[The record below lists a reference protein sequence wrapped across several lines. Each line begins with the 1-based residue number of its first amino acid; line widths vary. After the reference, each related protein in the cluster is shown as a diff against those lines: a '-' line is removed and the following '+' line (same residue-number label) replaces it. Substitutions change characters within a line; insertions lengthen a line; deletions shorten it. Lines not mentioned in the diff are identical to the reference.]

1 MTRDYSRRPMRAVRL
16 PAALLALLA
25 LAALSAW
32 RSAPPTPRGADAPE
46 TEFSAARAVEVLERL
61 LADEAPRTP
70 GSAAHA
76 AFRER
81 LLAEVRRLGLKPET
95 DEGFA
100 CAPHGSCARLVNV
113 LAELPGTGPGPAVL
127 LTAHTDSVGAGP
139 GASDDASGV
148 AVLLEAA
155 RALLAAPRRNPVLL
169 LFDDGEE
176 DGLLGAELFVRSSRA
191 RTIGAVVNLEARGT
205 SGPSL
210 LFETSAENAWLV
222 RRAVSR
228 LPRPVTSSLFAFVYD
243 RLPNDTDLTVY
254 KREGLAG
261 LNLAF
266 LGSAARYHTRE
277 DSLANLSRASLQH
290 HGENALALVRALAET
305 DLREPPSGRAVFFSV
320 AGAFVVAWPREA
332 APAVALLA
340 LLLVRLACRR
350 RGGRLLP
357 RVRALVPFLSPIAAA
372 LAGGVAWQLLRA
384 LGAFPVTFVPRPWIS
399 LAAAAAAG
407 LLAALPV
414 LSAEA
419 RREGAAAASWERAW
433 TSTALLGLVLAL
445 AWPETSYLLV
455 APALVAGVA
464 RLALPESVSPWMPFA
479 ASGLVLLPL
488 ALFLPDALGAVAL
501 PVVAAAFGLVL
512 ATLPLDGSL
521 GAWRRPASAL
531 AILFVAASAA
541 ALALSR
547 PTPDEPEHGTMLA
560 AQEEGTPEARLA
572 YSPASGRL
580 HPSVAAAA
588 RFEKSPGL
596 FPWAKKA
603 APFAAP
609 LPPTSRPFPELEVLG
624 SAPVPDG
631 RRRLRL
637 RLASPRGAPRL
648 GLVVPDA
655 TGIEEILVE
664 GRSLPP
670 PFLRRKPATGRPLRL
685 FVRAAPPEGF
695 VVELTLPAAPREAF
709 VLDETP
715 GLPSSAAAVGRSRP
729 ATVAP
734 ANGGDATILYRRL
747 VL

>member
-1 MTRDYSRRPMRAVRL
+1 MRAVRL

-32 RSAPPTPRGADAPE
+32 RSAPSAPRGANAPE
-46 TEFSAARAVEVLERL
+46 TEFSAARAVEVLGRL

-127 LTAHTDSVGAGP
+127 LTAHTDSVGAGT

-155 RALLAAPRRNPVLL
+155 RALLAAPRRNPVL
-169 LFDDGEE
+169 FDDGEE
-176 DGLLGAELFVRSSRA
+176 DGLLGAELFVRSSGA

-254 KREGLAG
+254 KREGLPG

-277 DSLANLSRASLQH
+277 DSLVNLSRASLQH
-290 HGENALALVRALAET
+290 QGENALALARALAET

-320 AGAFVVAWPREA
+320 AGAFVVAWPQRA
-332 APAVALLA
+332 APAFALLA
-340 LLLVRLACRR
+340 LLLVRLACLR

-357 RVRALVPFLSPIAAA
+357 RVGAVVPFLAPFASA
-372 LAGGVAWQLLRA
+372 LAGILAWQLLRA
-384 LGAFPVTFVPRPWIS
+384 LGAFPVTFVPRAWGS
-399 LAAAAAAG
+399 VAAAVAAA

-414 LSAEA
+414 LVAEA
-419 RREGAAAASWERAW
+419 RAAGTAVASWERAW
-433 TSTALLGLVLAL
+433 TSTALLGLVLAF

-455 APALVAGVA
+455 APALVAGAA
-464 RLALPESVSPWMPFA
+464 RLALPESVSPWLPFA

-501 PVVAAAFGLVL
+501 PIVAAAFGIVF
-512 ATLPLDGSL
+512 ATLPLDGTR
-521 GAWRRPASAL
+521 GAWRRPSGAL
-531 AILFVAASAA
+531 AALFLVASGA
-541 ALALSR
+541 ALVLSG
-547 PTPDEPEHGTMLA
+547 PTSDEPEHGTMLA
-560 AQEEGTPEARLA
+560 VEEEGAAGARLA

-580 HPSVAAAA
+580 HPAVAAAA
-588 RFEKSPGL
+588 RFERAPGL

-609 LPPTSRPFPELEVLG
+609 LPSTSHSFPELEVLD
-624 SAPVPDG
+624 STPIPDG

-637 RLASPRGAPRL
+637 RLTSPRGAPRL

-655 TGIEEILVE
+655 IGVEETQVE
-664 GRSLPP
+664 GQALPQP
-670 PFLRRKPATGRPLRL
+670 YLRRRPAAGRPLRL

-695 VVELTLPAAPREAF
+695 VLELTLPAASREAF

-729 ATVAP
+729 TTVAP

-747 VL
+747 LL

>member
-1 MTRDYSRRPMRAVRL
+1 MKAVRL

-25 LAALSAW
+25 LAAFSAW
-32 RSAPPTPRGADAPE
+32 RSSPPSPRGADAPA
-46 TEFSAARAVEVLERL
+46 TAFSAARAAEVLERL
-61 LADEAPRTP
+61 LGDGAPRMP
-70 GSAAHA
+70 GSPAHA

-81 LLAEVRRLGLKPET
+81 LLSEIARLGLTPEV
-95 DEGFA
+95 DEGLA

-113 LAELPGTGPGPAVL
+113 LAELPGTARGPTVL

-148 AVLLEAA
+148 AALLETA
-155 RALLAAPRRNPVLL
+155 RALLAAPRRSPVLL

-176 DGLLGAELFVRSSRA
+176 DGLLGAELFARSPRA

-205 SGPSL
+205 SGPSV

-228 LPRPVTSSLFAFVYD
+228 LPRPITSSLFAFVYD

-266 LGSAARYHTRE
+266 IGSAARYHTRE
-277 DSLANLSRASLQH
+277 DSLANLSRTSLQH
-290 HGENALALVRALAET
+290 QGENALALVRALAET
-305 DLREPPSGRAVFFSV
+305 ELREPPSGRAVFFSV
-320 AGAFVVAWPREA
+320 AGAFVLAWPLPA

-340 LLLVRLACRR
+340 LLLVRLACHR
-350 RGGRLLP
+350 RGGRFLP
-357 RVRALVPFLSPIAAA
+357 RLRALVPFLAPFVAAVAGA
-372 LAGGVAWQLLRA
+372 LAWQLLRA
-384 LGAFPVTFVPRPWIS
+384 LGAFPVTFVPRPWAS
-399 LAAAAAAG
+399 LAAAVAAS

-414 LSAEA
+414 LVAEA
-419 RREGAAAASWERAW
+419 RAAGTAVGSWERTW

-455 APALVAGVA
+455 APALVAGAA
-464 RLALPESVSPWMPFA
+464 RLALPEPVSPWLPFA

-488 ALFLPDALGAVAL
+488 ALFLPDALGPVAL
-501 PVVAAAFGLVL
+501 PVVAAAFGIVL
-512 ATLPLDGSL
+512 ATLPVDGTP
-521 GAWRRPASAL
+521 GAWRRPVGAL
-531 AILFVAASAA
+531 AALFVAASAA
-541 ALALSR
+541 ALVLSK

-560 AQEEGTPEARLA
+560 VEEATRSGARLA

-580 HPSVAAAA
+580 HSSVAATA
-588 RFEKSPGL
+588 RFEKAPGL
-596 FPWAKKA
+596 VPWARKA

-609 LPPTSRPFPELEVLG
+609 MPSTSLPFPELTVLD
-624 SAPVPDG
+624 SAPLPDG

-637 RLASPRGAPRL
+637 RLTSSRGAPRL
-648 GLVVPDA
+648 GLVFPDA
-655 TGIEEILVE
+655 AGVEEIRVE
-664 GRSLPP
+664 GQPLPSP
-670 PFLRRKPATGRPLRL
+670 DLRKKPAAGKPLRL
-685 FVRAAPPEGF
+685 FLRTAPPEGF
-695 VVELTLPAAPREAF
+695 VVELTLPAAPREAY

-715 GLPSSAAAVGRSRP
+715 GLPPSATAVGRSRP

-734 ANGGDATILYRRL
+734 SGGGDAT
-747 VL
+747 VLFRKLSL

>member
-1 MTRDYSRRPMRAVRL
+1 MRAVRL

-127 LTAHTDSVGAGP
+127 LTAHTDSVGAGT

-305 DLREPPSGRAVFFSV
+305 DLREPPTGRAVFFSV

-340 LLLVRLACRR
+340 LLLVRLACVR

-357 RVRALVPFLSPIAAA
+357 SVRAVSPLLGPLAAA
-372 LAGGVAWQLLRA
+372 LAGALAWQLLRA
-384 LGAFPVTFVPRPWIS
+384 LGAFPVIFVPRPWTS
-399 LAAAAAAG
+399 VVAVVAVG

-414 LSAEA
+414 LAAEA
-419 RREGAAAASWERAW
+419 RAAGAAVASWEKAW
-433 TSTALLGLVLAL
+433 TSTALLGLVLSL

-455 APALVAGVA
+455 APALVAGAA
-464 RLALPESVSPWMPFA
+464 RLALPERISPWLPFA
-479 ASGLVLLPL
+479 ALGVLLLPL
-488 ALFLPDALGAVAL
+488 ALLLPETLGPAALPIVAVAFGSL
-501 PVVAAAFGLVL
+501 LAA
-512 ATLPLDGSL
+512 LPLDGTR
-521 GAWRRPASAL
+521 GAWRRPAGVL
-531 AILFVAASAA
+531 AALFVVASAA
-541 ALALSR
+541 TLVLSR
-547 PTPDEPEHGTMLA
+547 PTPDEPEHGSMLA
-560 AQEEGTPEARLA
+560 VQEAGTPDARLV

-580 HPSVAAAA
+580 HSAVAASA
-588 RFEKSPGL
+588 RFERAPGL
-596 FPWAKKA
+596 LPWARKA
-603 APFAAP
+603 SPFAAP
-609 LPPTSRPFPELEVLG
+609 LAPTSAPFPELEVLD
-624 SAPVPDG
+624 SAPLPDG

-655 TGIEEILVE
+655 TAVEEIRVE
-664 GRSLPP
+664 GRLLPP
-670 PFLRRKPATGRPLRL
+670 PYLRSRPATGRPLRL

-715 GLPSSAAAVGRSRP
+715 GLPPSAVALGRSRP

-734 ANGGDATILYRRL
+734 ANGGDVTILYRKL
-747 VL
+747 SL

>member
-1 MTRDYSRRPMRAVRL
+1 MRAVRL

-32 RSAPPTPRGADAPE
+32 RSSPPSPRGADAPA
-46 TEFSAARAVEVLERL
+46 TEFSATRAAEVLERL
-61 LADEAPRTP
+61 LGDGAPRTP

-81 LLAEVRRLGLKPET
+81 LLSEIGRLGLAPET

-100 CAPHGSCARLVNV
+100 CAPSGSCAQLVNV
-113 LAELPGTGPGPAVL
+113 LAELPGTADGPAVL
-127 LTAHTDSVGAGP
+127 LTAHIDSVGAGP
-139 GASDDASGV
+139 GAGDDASGV
-148 AVLLEAA
+148 AAILEAA

-176 DGLLGAELFVRSSRA
+176 SGLLGAELFARSPRA
-191 RTIGAVVNLEARGT
+191 RTVGAVVNLEARGT

-210 LFETSAENAWLV
+210 LFETSADNAWLV

-266 LGSAARYHTRE
+266 VGSAARYHTRE

-290 HGENALALVRALAET
+290 QGENALALARALAET
-305 DLREPPSGRAVFFSV
+305 DLREPPPGRAVFFSL
-320 AGAFVVAWPREA
+320 AGAFVLGWPLPA

-340 LLLVRLACRR
+340 LLLVRLACLR

-357 RVRALVPFLSPIAAA
+357 RPRALVPFLAPLAAA
-372 LAGGVAWQLLRA
+372 LAGVLAWRLLET
-384 LGAFPVTFVPRPWIS
+384 LGAFPVTFVPRPWAS
-399 LAAAAAAG
+399 LAAAVAAG

-414 LSAEA
+414 HSAES
-419 RREGAAAASWERAW
+419 RRAGDVVASWERAW

-455 APALVAGVA
+455 APALVAGAA
-464 RLALPESVSPWMPFA
+464 RLALPEPVSPWPPFA
-479 ASGLVLLPL
+479 TSGLVLLPL
-488 ALFLPDALGAVAL
+488 ALFLFVALGPAAL
-501 PVVAAAFGLVL
+501 PVVAAAFGIVL
-512 ATLPLDGSL
+512 ATLPLDATP
-521 GAWRRPASAL
+521 GAWRRPAATLAAL
-531 AILFVAASAA
+531 LVAAFAA
-541 ALALSR
+541 ALALSK
-547 PTPDEPEHGTMLA
+547 PTPDEPEHGTMIA
-560 AQEEGTPEARLA
+560 VEEDGRPEARLA
-572 YSPASGRL
+572 YGPASGRL
-580 HPSVAAAA
+580 HPAVAAAG
-588 RFEKSPGL
+588 RFEKAPGL
-596 FPWAKKA
+596 YPWASKA

-609 LPPTSRPFPELEVLG
+609 LPSTALPFPELAVVD
-624 SAPVPDG
+624 SAPLPNG

-637 RLASPRGAPRL
+637 RLSSPRGAPRV
-648 GLVVPDA
+648 GLVLPDA
-655 TGIEEILVE
+655 AGVEEIRVQGQPL
-664 GRSLPP
+664 SPP
-670 PFLRRKPATGRPLRL
+670 YLRREPATGRPLRL

-695 VVELTLPAAPREAF
+695 VVELTLPAAPRDAF
-709 VLDETP
+709 LLDETP
-715 GLPSSAAAVGRSRP
+715 GLPPSAEALGRSRP

-734 ANGGDATILYRRL
+734 SNGGDATLLFRKL
-747 VL
+747 SL

>member
-1 MTRDYSRRPMRAVRL
+1 MRAVRL
-16 PAALLALLA
+16 PAALLALLG
-25 LAALSAW
+25 LAAFAAW
-32 RSAPPTPRGADAPE
+32 RSSPPRPRGADAPA
-46 TEFSAARAVEVLERL
+46 TEFSAARAEKVLARL
-61 LADEAPRTP
+61 LGDGAPRTP
-70 GSAAHA
+70 GSPAHA

-81 LLAEVRRLGLKPET
+81 LLEEIRRLGLEPET
-95 DEGFA
+95 DEGLA

-113 LAELPGTGPGPAVL
+113 LAELPGAAESPAVL

-139 GASDDASGV
+139 GASDDGSGV

-176 DGLLGAELFVRSSRA
+176 DGLLGAELFVRSPRA
-191 RTIGAVVNLEARGT
+191 RSVGAVVNLEARGT

-210 LFETSAENAWLV
+210 LFETSADNAWLV
-222 RRAVSR
+222 RRAVSG

-254 KREGLAG
+254 KREGIAG

-266 LGSAARYHTRE
+266 VGSASRYHTRE

-290 HGENALALVRALAET
+290 HGENALALVRALAQT

-320 AGAFVVAWPREA
+320 AGAFVLAWPLPA

-340 LLLVRLACRR
+340 LLLVRLACLR

-357 RVRALVPFLSPIAAA
+357 RPRALVPFLAPFAAA
-372 LAGGVAWQLLRA
+372 LSGVLAWQLLRA
-384 LGAFPVTFVPRPWIS
+384 LSAFPVTFVPRPWVS
-399 LAAAAAAG
+399 VAAAVAAS

-414 LSAEA
+414 LSVES
-419 RREGAAAASWERAW
+419 RRAGDAVASWERAW
-433 TSTALLGLVLAL
+433 TSTALLGIVLAL

-455 APALVAGVA
+455 APALVAGAA
-464 RLALPESVSPWMPFA
+464 RLALPEPVSPWPGFA

-488 ALFLPDALGAVAL
+488 ALFLPDALGPVAL

-512 ATLPLDGSL
+512 ATLPVDGTS
-521 GAWRRPASAL
+521 GAWRRSAGAL
-531 AILFVAASAA
+531 AAVFAVVAAA
-541 ALALSR
+541 ALVVSK
-547 PTPDEPEHGTMLA
+547 PTPDKPEHGTMLA
-560 AQEEGTPEARLA
+560 VQEEGTAGARLA

-580 HPSVAAAA
+580 HPGVAAAA
-588 RFEKSPGL
+588 RFEKAPGL
-596 FPWAKKA
+596 FPWARKA

-609 LPPTSRPFPELEVLG
+609 LPSTSLPFPELAVLD
-624 SAPVPDG
+624 STPLPDG

-637 RLASPRGAPRL
+637 RLTSPRAAPRL
-648 GLVVPDA
+648 GLIVPDA
-655 TGIEEILVE
+655 NGVEEVRVE
-664 GRSLPP
+664 GRPLPRP
-670 PFLRRKPATGRPLRL
+670 YLRRTPAAGRPLRL

-695 VVELTLPAAPREAF
+695 VVELTLPAVPREAF

-715 GLPSSAAAVGRSRP
+715 GLPESASSIARSRP
-729 ATVAP
+729 AAVAP
-734 ANGGDATILYRRL
+734 SGGGDAT
-747 VL
+747 VLLRKLSL

>member
-1 MTRDYSRRPMRAVRL
+1 MRAVRL

-25 LAALSAW
+25 LAAFSAW
-32 RSAPPTPRGADAPE
+32 RSSPPSPRATDAPA
-46 TEFSAARAVEVLERL
+46 TEFSAERAAVLLERL
-61 LADEAPRTP
+61 LGGGAPRTP

-81 LLAEVRRLGLKPET
+81 LLDEVRRLGLTPET
-95 DEGFA
+95 EEGFA
-100 CAPHGSCARLVNV
+100 CAPRGSCARLVNV
-113 LAELPGTGPGPAVL
+113 LAELPGTTGGPAVL

-139 GASDDASGV
+139 GAGDDASGV

-176 DGLLGAELFVRSSRA
+176 DGLLGAELFVRSPRA
-191 RTIGAVVNLEARGT
+191 RAIGAVVNLEARGT

-222 RRAVSR
+222 RSAVSR

-290 HGENALALVRALAET
+290 QGENALALARALAET

-332 APAVALLA
+332 APAVALLS
-340 LLLVRLACRR
+340 LLLVRLACLR
-350 RGGRLLP
+350 RGGHLLP
-357 RVRALVPFLSPIAAA
+357 RPRAAVPSLAPFAAA
-372 LAGGVAWQLLRA
+372 LSGLLAGQLLRV
-384 LGAFPVTFVPRPWIS
+384 LGAFPVTFVPRPWAS
-399 LAAAAAAG
+399 LAAAVAVS

-414 LSAEA
+414 LSAES
-419 RREGAAAASWERAW
+419 RRAGDAVDWWERAW
-433 TSTALLGLVLAL
+433 TSIALLGIVLAL

-455 APALVAGVA
+455 APALVAGAA
-464 RLALPESVSPWMPFA
+464 RLALPEPVSPWPGFA

-488 ALFLPDALGAVAL
+488 ALILPDALGPVAL
-501 PVVAAAFGLVL
+501 PVVAAAFGIVL
-512 ATLPLDGSL
+512 ATIPVEGTP
-521 GAWRRPASAL
+521 GAWRRPAIAL
-531 AILFVAASAA
+531 AALFVAASVA
-541 ALALSR
+541 ALVFSK
-547 PTPDEPEHGTMLA
+547 PTPDEPEHGTMIA
-560 AQEEGTPEARLA
+560 VQEEGTPEARLA

-588 RFEKSPGL
+588 RFERAPGL
-596 FPWAKKA
+596 FPWARKA

-609 LPPTSRPFPELEVLG
+609 LPSGAEPFPAAELLSSTAGPE
-624 SAPVPDG
+624 G
-631 RRRLRL
+631 RRHLRIRLT
-637 RLASPRGAPRL
+637 SPRGASRL
-648 GLVVPDA
+648 ELLVPDA
-655 TGIEEILVE
+655 NGVEEIRVE
-664 GRSLPP
+664 GRSLPAP
-670 PFLRRKPATGRPLRL
+670 YLRRMAATRRPIRL
-685 FVRAAPPEGF
+685 SIRAAPPEGI
-695 VVELTLPAAPREAF
+695 VVDLTLPAAPREAF

-715 GLPSSAAAVGRSRP
+715 GLPPSAVALGRSRP

-734 ANGGDATILYRRL
+734 ANGGDATILVRKL
-747 VL
+747 SL

>member
-1 MTRDYSRRPMRAVRL
+1 MRAVRL

-25 LAALSAW
+25 VAAFSAW
-32 RSAPPTPRGADAPE
+32 RSSPPYPRGADAPA
-46 TEFSAARAVEVLERL
+46 TEFSAQRAAEVLERL
-61 LADEAPRTP
+61 LGDGAPRTP
-70 GSAAHA
+70 GSVAHA

-81 LLAEVRRLGLKPET
+81 LLDEIRRLGLEPET
-95 DEGFA
+95 DEGLA

-113 LAELPGTGPGPAVL
+113 LAELPGTVEGPAVL

-155 RALLAAPRRNPVLL
+155 RALLEAPRRNPVLL

-191 RTIGAVVNLEARGT
+191 RAIGALVNLEARGT

-243 RLPNDTDLTVY
+243 RLPNDTDLSVY

-290 HGENALALVRALAET
+290 QGENALALARGLAET
-305 DLREPPSGRAVFFSV
+305 DLREPPTGRAVFFSV

-332 APAVALLA
+332 ASAVALLA
-340 LLLVRLACRR
+340 LLLVRLACLR

-357 RVRALVPFLSPIAAA
+357 RVGAVVPFLAPLAAA
-372 LAGGVAWQLLRA
+372 LSGLLAWQLLRA
-384 LGAFPVTFVPRPWIS
+384 LGAFPVTFVPRPWTC
-399 LAAAAAAG
+399 LAAAVAAS

-414 LSAEA
+414 LSAES
-419 RREGAAAASWERAW
+419 RRAGTAVASWERAW
-433 TSTALLGLVLAL
+433 TSTALLGLVFAL

-455 APALVAGVA
+455 APALVAGAV
-464 RLALPESVSPWMPFA
+464 RLALPESVSPWLGFA

-488 ALFLPDALGAVAL
+488 VLLLPAALGPVAL
-501 PVVAAAFGLVL
+501 PVVAAAFGIVL
-512 ATLPLDGSL
+512 ATLPVDGTP
-521 GAWRRPASAL
+521 GAWRRPTGAFA
-531 AILFVAASAA
+531 ALFVVASVA
-541 ALALSR
+541 ALVLSK

-560 AQEEGTPEARLA
+560 VEEQGTPEARLA

-588 RFEKSPGL
+588 RFEKAPGL
-596 FPWAKKA
+596 FPWARKA

-609 LPPTSRPFPELEVLG
+609 LPSTALPFPEIAVLD
-624 SAPVPDG
+624 STPLPDG
-631 RRRLRL
+631 RRLLRIRLT
-637 RLASPRGAPRL
+637 SPRGAPRL
-648 GLVVPDA
+648 GLVFSDA
-655 TGIEEILVE
+655 TGVEEIRVE
-664 GRSLPP
+664 GRPLPP
-670 PFLRRKPATGRPLRL
+670 PYLRSRPATGRPLRL
-685 FVRAAPPEGF
+685 FLRAAPPEGF

-715 GLPSSAAAVGRSRP
+715 GLPPSAAAVGRSRP

-734 ANGGDATILYRRL
+734 ANGGDATILDRRL
-747 VL
+747 SL